1 MNIFFSS
8 GVSWS
13 QRLSRSSG
21 HGVIFASC
29 GITPSR
35 LWLAKMVSRSP
46 FQPLSNKMHV
56 ADLLD
61 RLRRRVIWRVHTARH
76 DAVNVGRWDH
86 ATERAGDAEAC
97 IVGHDQQYVRC
108 VLRGYYAR
116 GPIGRRLRRV
126 AFDLAL
132 ELLWR
137 WGKLVTFDGRR
148 RTGGAGGARN
158 LLRISRD
165 HRQYQQ
171 RASKGPSE

>member
-76 DAVNVGRWDH
+76 VVDEKWLVRVDS
-86 ATERAGDAEAC
+86 GDAPHVLDR
-97 IVGHDQQYVRC
+97 IVGH
-108 VLRGYYAR
+108 RGGQVPA
-116 GPIGRRLRRV
+116 GVVVVGVNCSGVAEQIWLPLIGV
-126 AFDLAL
+126 PADEAV
-132 ELLWR
+132 EIV
-137 WGKLVTFDGRR
+137 K
-148 RTGGAGGARN
+148 A
-158 LLRISRD
+158 
-165 HRQYQQ
+165 
-171 RASKGPSE
+171 